1 MMRLAAAR
9 RVNAVPLKYQNLNL
23 TERMINMRL
32 LLCEDERSLS
42 RAISTILEKNNYS
55 VDAVFDGEEA
65 LEYAQTGNYDGIIL
79 DLMMPKLDGMSVLK
93 TIRDRGDSTPVLI
106 LSAKSEI
113 ENKVDGLDAGAND
126 YLTKPFEFRELLA
139 RIRAMTRSS
148 GGQVDSTLTFG
159 NVKLDCTNYTLST
172 DKGQVSLANKEFQLM
187 QMLMRHPSHLI
198 STEKFMERIWGYDS
212 DTEIN
217 VVWVYISYL
226 RKKLAGI
233 GADIRIMAHR
243 GTGYSLEK

>member
-1 MMRLAAAR
+1 
-9 RVNAVPLKYQNLNL
+9 
-23 TERMINMRL
+23 MRL

-42 RAISTILEKNNYS
+42 KAIVTILEKSNYS
-55 VDAVFDGEEA
+55 VDAVYDGEEA
-65 LEYAQTGNYDGIIL
+65 LEYASTGNYDGIIL

-93 TIRDRGDSTPVLI
+93 AIREKGDFTPVLI

-126 YLTKPFEFRELLA
+126 YLTKPFEVRELLA
-139 RIRAMTRSS
+139 RIRAMTRSV
-148 GGQVDSTLTFG
+148 GEQVDSTLSFG
-159 NVKLDCTNYTLST
+159 NVKLDCTNYTLRTETGST
-172 DKGQVSLANKEFQLM
+172 SLANKEFQIM
-187 QMLMRHPSHLI
+187 EMLMRHPSHLI

-212 DTEIN
+212 ETEIN

-226 RKKLAGI
+226 RKKLANI